1 MTKPSTITTWLTEPE
16 KFSDNDRKEAAAI
29 IKSYPFFVP
38 ARFIEAA
45 EHHKKEAFAP
55 AMMNMMLLYRGDW
68 LLFHE
73 YLQTAAGT
81 IAAKPRTAF
90 APDIKGTQENI
101 NDFEDDFEDSDAYD
115 DNDISFAEYP
125 ESGTAIDENKLSE
138 EEAQLEEENEEPF
151 SFIEKTE
158 NSQPNMVPSATE
170 TISTNDVNVS
180 PSPTTPTHP
189 TIESKIEP
197 ILSQE
202 SPLSTANPELEIS
215 APIITPIS
223 TIEANIAETTPTLP
237 IDQFDPTPIPETV
250 VPTTPLTQ
258 TEEFVQSKVSDKI
271 DEEKE
276 TPAVESNTL
285 KPDLENANSTE
296 GNTLEAS
303 TESASITE
311 KSTSPKPI
319 EKEQTSKDEIPLF
332 YQNRKMDSWI
342 QPIFSED
349 YFLHQGL
356 HVSDKIPTEIDH
368 HHDTKEKSLMV
379 VMSFSEWLLHFKTKG
394 EREKEEQE
402 DQRALKTMWQ
412 KEKLAA
418 ALEEENEEIPETVF
432 EMAVNSIAKEDDLA
446 SEPLAEILVK
456 QGKHD
461 KAIDMYRKLS
471 LRNPQKKTYFARKIE
486 DLQKEKDS

>member
-1 MTKPSTITTWLTEPE
+1 MTKPSTITNWLTEPE

-55 AMMNMMLLYRGDW
+55 TMMNMMLLYRGDW

-73 YLQTAAGT
+73 YLQTATGT

-90 APDIKGTQENI
+90 ISDTQETPESM
-101 NDFEDDFEDSDAYD
+101 DVFEDEFEDNDTYI
-115 DNDISFAEYP
+115 DNDIPFGNYSETGA
-125 ESGTAIDENKLSE
+125 AIDENELSE
-138 EEAQLEEENEEPF
+138 EETQLEEGEEPF

-158 NSQPNMVPSATE
+158 NIQSNIVPPAIVSDSIKD
-170 TISTNDVNVS
+170 TIASPTLST
-180 PSPTTPTHP
+180 PSPT
-189 TIESKIEP
+189 IEPKIEP
-197 ILSQE
+197 ILTHE
-202 SPLSTANPELEIS
+202 ALPPTTIPEPVIS
-215 APIITPIS
+215 EPHITPIS
-223 TIEANIAETTPTLP
+223 TTETNTAETTATLP
-237 IDQFDPTPIPETV
+237 IEPFEPTSVPESVIHTSPLPKKEEPIITKASDEIDEQKETTTIESITLKQTSENTSSTEAKKPEIPV
-250 VPTTPLTQ
+250 EAVPIAGVPTSP
-258 TEEFVQSKVSDKI
+258 EPK
-271 DEEKE
+271 EKDQP
-276 TPAVESNTL
+276 T
-285 KPDLENANSTE
+285 
-296 GNTLEAS
+296 
-303 TESASITE
+303 
-311 KSTSPKPI
+311 
-319 EKEQTSKDEIPLF
+319 KEEIPLF
-332 YQNRKMDSWI
+332 YQNRKMDSLI

-356 HVSDKIPTEIDH
+356 HVSEKIPSEIDH
-368 HHDTKEKSLMV
+368 HHDTKDKSLMV
-379 VMSFSEWLLHFKTKG
+379 VMSFSEWLVHFKTKG

-446 SEPLAEILVK
+446 SEPLAEILVR
-456 QGKHD
+456 QGKQD

-486 DLQKEKDS
+486 DLQKDKDS